1 MGKDILYLSNSLPYP
16 TVGGDRLR
24 IYNIL
29 KQLKLNGHRI
39 TLVSLVTPEDDLQ
52 GCLQDGSFFDRLIPI
67 KFNKKLAYVN
77 AANAIFND
85 KPFIVE
91 YFYSREMQN
100 MVDALIK
107 NEHFDIISG
116 YMIRVAPYFEKHKN
130 KMIILD
136 FVDAVSMMYERRI
149 KTVKSLWDKLK
160 IGIEYL
166 KVRNY
171 ERKCAKLFS
180 IQTVISEVDKS
191 YLQKYCIKSNIKIIG
206 NGVDTDY
213 FYPQK
218 TKLNNTICF
227 VGSMQYIPNSEAAIY
242 FSTKVFPLIKKEIP
256 DAKFK
261 IIGANPRKDLLE
273 TVKGIEGVEVTG
285 KVDDVR
291 EYMKDCKVSVCPV
304 KIAGGIQNKILEA
317 MSMGIPVVTTPEGA
331 EGLCATEDILQVA
344 TFNDDFAKKV
354 VNIMKNDVLQK
365 EISIKSRK
373 FTLSNFSWVRCIDSW
388 NELILEVDNG

>member
-1 MGKDILYLSNSLPYP
+1 MGKDILYLTTRLPYP

-29 KQLKLNGHRI
+29 KQLKLNGYRI
-39 TLVSLVTPEDDLQ
+39 TLVSLVSSEDDLK
-52 GCLQDGSFFDRLIPI
+52 GCLNDHSFFDRLIPVE
-67 KFNKKLAYVN
+67 FNKKLAYVN
-77 AANAIFND
+77 AVKAVFND

-91 YFYSREMQN
+91 YFYSRKMQN
-100 MVDALIK
+100 VIDKLIK
-107 NEHFDIISG
+107 DECFDIISG
-116 YMIRVAPYFEKHKN
+116 YMIRVAPYLERHNDKK
-130 KMIILD
+130 IILD

-344 TFNDDFAKKV
+344 ISEEDCAKKV
-354 VNIMKNDVLQK
+354 VVIMKTDSLQND
-365 EISIKSRK
+365 IATKSRE
-373 FTLSNFSWVRCIDSW
+373 FILGNFSWAKVGDDL
-388 NELILEVDNG
+388 EKLIKMIL